1 MTAAGVHATRQRPG
15 STPGSRGGGAAG
27 TRRTLLAMA
36 LWAVGTLV
44 VAAGLVAVDRAWLAR
59 NRVGSEGTAD
69 LAVRVAG
76 AVRSISG
83 TESVRESTY
92 DATTRSARVWV
103 TSRYYDPM
111 KSLAENKEYLA
122 TEGRMAAQ
130 LALFGNKDVQR
141 VTIALYSRRTLLA
154 TVTGRQGDAFD
165 RMTVVYSGPLVQP

>member
-1 MTAAGVHATRQRPG
+1 MATRAHGDRQPLEDRRA
-15 STPGSRGGGAAG
+15 SAGAG
-27 TRRTLLAMA
+27 RSTRRSLGAMA
-36 LWAVGTLV
+36 LWVAGTLI
-44 VAAGLVAVDRAWLAR
+44 AAGVLVAVDRAWVAR
-59 NRVGSEGTAD
+59 QRSDAAPAGPGA
-69 LAVRVAG
+69 RVAG

-83 TESVRESTY
+83 SESVRESTY

-111 KSLAENKEYLA
+111 KSLTENKEYLA

-165 RMTVVYSGPLVQP
+165 RMTVVYSGPLMRP